1 VIPASTPSISRWTT
15 TGKRHWLHPYERL
28 RHDPRWAAIREKHRQ
43 RHLSKKK
50 P

>member
-1 VIPASTPSISRWTT
+1 MRWPIPHCAASARWQ
-15 TGKRHWLHPYERL
+15 RL
-28 RHDPRWAAIREKHRQ
+28 RYDLRWAAIREKHRQ